1 MPLGS
6 GEVRE
11 ESEAKRTRR
20 MNNSSDNSNVRKK
33 ILIVE
38 DEADVREVLSRTLR
52 SAGYEVQEASH
63 ALGAICA
70 MVRSGADLILTDIRM
85 PVVDGLELV
94 RELKSH
100 EDTRHIPIVAVTG
113 MDTPDTR
120 ANAKEAG
127 CVAFITKPII
137 TAEFLKQIAV
147 VLGADDNENV
157 ICLAN

>member
-1 MPLGS
+1 
-6 GEVRE
+6 
-11 ESEAKRTRR
+11 
-20 MNNSSDNSNVRKK
+20 MNHSNARKK

-52 SAGYEVQEASH
+52 SAGYEVLEANH

-100 EDTRHIPIVAVTG
+100 DDTRHIPVVAVTG
-113 MDTPDTR
+113 MVTPESRT
-120 ANAKEAG
+120 AALEAG
-127 CVAFITKPII
+127 CVGFITKPID
-137 TAEFLKQIAV
+137 TNEFLKQIAV

-157 ICLAN
+157 VCLAN